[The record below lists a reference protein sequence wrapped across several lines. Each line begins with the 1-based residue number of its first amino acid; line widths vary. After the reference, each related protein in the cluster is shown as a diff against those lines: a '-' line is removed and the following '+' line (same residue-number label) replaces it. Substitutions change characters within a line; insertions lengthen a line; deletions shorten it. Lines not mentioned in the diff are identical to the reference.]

1 LRRIVVLA
9 LENPTGYEARMTNT
23 VLRFTLPLTL
33 ISASLLVACVAQRDL
48 PRQVPQSADPSAI
61 VAVEIAFARYA
72 KEKGEWTAFRKYAAG
87 DATLFRPQPV
97 SVWDYSKGL
106 KDPADATRW
115 QPEKVYM
122 SCDGRTAI
130 VNGVWQMSAE
140 NGYFVTV
147 WQWFPR
153 SKTEAAQQPQG
164 TIGEGEWKWVLRH
177 GDTIKKPTPRAET
190 IETKIA
196 SCKGRASAPLSAPP
210 IGAKMKVGL
219 SIDQSLQWTWVV
231 TEDGARNFSASMWN
245 GTSLDDVIIQ
255 QVAAPAANP

>member
-1 LRRIVVLA
+1 
-9 LENPTGYEARMTNT
+9 MTNN

-33 ISASLLVACVAQRDL
+33 ISASLLSACVAQREL

-61 VAVEIAFARYA
+61 VALEIAFARDA
-72 KEKGEWTAFRKYAAG
+72 KEKGEWTAFRKYAAA

-130 VNGVWQMSAE
+130 VNGVWQLAAQ

-153 SKTEAAQQPQG
+153 SKAEAAQQPQG
-164 TIGEGEWKWVLRH
+164 TIGEGEWKWVMRH
-177 GDTIKKPTPRAET
+177 GDMFIKPKPRAET
-190 IETKIA
+190 IETKTA

-219 SIDQSLQWTWVV
+219 SRDQSLQWTWVV
-231 TEDGARNFSASMWN
+231 TEDGARTFNARMWN
-245 GTSLDDVIIQ
+245 GADLADMMTQ
-255 QVAAPAANP
+255 TVAAPASKP